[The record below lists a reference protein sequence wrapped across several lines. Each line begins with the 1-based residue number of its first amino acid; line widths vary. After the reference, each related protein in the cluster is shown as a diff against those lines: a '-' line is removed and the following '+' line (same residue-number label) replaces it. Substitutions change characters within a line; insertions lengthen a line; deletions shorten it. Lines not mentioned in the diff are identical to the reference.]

1 MKMGSLKNMV
11 VNNMNYD
18 YDKNNEKSFI
28 IEMW

>member
-1 MKMGSLKNMV
+1 MGSLKNMV

>member
-1 MKMGSLKNMV
+1 MGLLKNMV

-18 YDKNNEKSFI
+18 YDKNNEKSFE